1 MSAVI
6 ADAGASKMYGF
17 DCGSG
22 QVPSV
27 TAVSRFTMVRLAPE
41 KSFGMVVP
49 RAVAGS
55 WARLSPTA
63 PAKCTSPP
71 KPSVTVRPL
80 PFQSGLSGESF
91 GKRWATA
98 VA

>member
-1 MSAVI
+1 M
-6 ADAGASKMYGF
+6 
-17 DCGSG
+17 
-22 QVPSV
+22 
-27 TAVSRFTMVRLAPE
+27 VSSAPE

-55 WARLSPTA
+55 LARLSPTA

-71 KPSVTVRPL
+71 KPSVTAWPL
-80 PFQSGLSGESF
+80 PFQSGFRGECF
-91 GKRWATA
+91 GKRWAAT